1 MYEVA
6 CEPSGKCN
14 VDQRSFKAYLS
25 RWMAHTT
32 QMAPFTADFIMPK
45 LKASAKA
52 AATQCT
58 GGASKQDCGIKWTTG
73 VHDGSPGG
81 FGEQMCA
88 LSVIQANLISQVPPP
103 VTEKQGGTSKGDAAA
118 GGGGGASAN
127 PAGLTNQRITGGDR
141 VGAGFLT
148 TFIVVGVVG
157 GAWWM
162 IA

>member
-25 RWMAHTT
+25 RWMGSTM

-45 LKASAKA
+45 LKASAVA
-52 AATQCT
+52 AAQQCT
-58 GGASKQDCGIKWTTG
+58 GGATKDVCGIKWNIG
-73 VHDGSPGG
+73 ANDGTPGG

-88 LSVIQANLISQVPPP
+88 LSVIQANLIPQAQSI
-103 VTEKQGGTSKGDAAA
+103 VTTTSGGTSKGDAAA
-118 GGGGGASAN
+118 GGGGSTT
-127 PAGLTNQRITGGDR
+127 PQGLQDKKVTTGDR

-148 TFIVVGVVG
+148 TLMIVGVLG